1 MIFSGYPYRDQV
13 KRRKG
18 VRVPTLK
25 QCFTSGI
32 YQSNTRMND
41 STEGDQYSLHL
52 SAVLMLWLIAVHTD
66 W

>member
-1 MIFSGYPYRDQV
+1 MDRVRWRQMIFSGYPYRDQV

-41 STEGDQYSLHL
+41 STEG
-52 SAVLMLWLIAVHTD
+52 VVTK
-66 W
+66 